1 MTEISKSAQT
11 RKRLLDVAE
20 ELFSQFSFDSVSV
33 RKIAGKAGVD
43 ASLINHYFGSK
54 EGLFNKVLDRIV
66 QPQESVT
73 HIVSLPKE
81 QWGNE
86 IVRYADT
93 MWHSPSGKA
102 ILAMFRRTMA
112 SSPNVLHKATETL
125 LMDRILKHLDS
136 PDRELRISLVFSQ
149 MAGIIVARYIVKIE
163 PLASLTTNE
172 LASIVG
178 PTIQRYLTGEL

>member
-1 MTEISKSAQT
+1 MTETSKSAQT

-66 QPQESVT
+66 QPREAVT
-73 HIVSLPKE
+73 HISSLPKE
-81 QWGNE
+81 RWGYE

-93 MWHSPSGKA
+93 MWCSPSGKA
-102 ILAMFRRTMA
+102 ILALFRRAMA
-112 SSPNVLHKATETL
+112 SSPHVLHKAAETL
-125 LMDRILKHLDS
+125 LIDRILKHLDS
-136 PDRELRISLVFSQ
+136 PDRELRISLVLSQ
-149 MAGIIVARYIVKIE
+149 MAGIIVARYILTIE
-163 PLASLTTNE
+163 PLASLTTDE
-172 LASIVG
+172 LVSLVG

>member
-1 MTEISKSAQT
+1 MTETSKGAQT

-66 QPQESVT
+66 QPREAVT
-73 HIVSLPKE
+73 QISSLPKE
-81 QWGNE
+81 QWGPE

-93 MWHSPSGKA
+93 MWCSPSGKA
-102 ILAMFRRTMA
+102 LLALFRRAMA
-112 SSPNVLHKATETL
+112 SSPNVLHKAAETL
-125 LMDRILKHLDS
+125 LIDRIFTHLDS
-136 PDRELRISLVFSQ
+136 PDRELRISLVLSQ
-149 MAGIIVARYIVKIE
+149 MTGIIVARYIVTIE
-163 PLASLTTNE
+163 PLATLTTAE
-172 LASIVG
+172 LVSLVG

>member
-1 MTEISKSAQT
+1 MTETSKSAQT
-11 RKRLLDVAE
+11 RERLLDVAE

-66 QPQESVT
+66 QPQEVITNIST
-73 HIVSLPKE
+73 LPKE
-81 QWGNE
+81 QWGYE

-93 MWHSPSGKA
+93 MWCSSSGKA
-102 ILAMFRRTMA
+102 LLALFRRAMA
-112 SSPNVLHKATETL
+112 SSPNVLNKATETL
-125 LMDRILKHLDS
+125 LIERILKHLDS
-136 PDRELRISLVFSQ
+136 PDRELRISLAISQ
-149 MAGIIVARYIVKIE
+149 MVGIIVARYVVKIE
-163 PLASLTTNE
+163 PLASLTTDE
-172 LASIVG
+172 LTSFVG